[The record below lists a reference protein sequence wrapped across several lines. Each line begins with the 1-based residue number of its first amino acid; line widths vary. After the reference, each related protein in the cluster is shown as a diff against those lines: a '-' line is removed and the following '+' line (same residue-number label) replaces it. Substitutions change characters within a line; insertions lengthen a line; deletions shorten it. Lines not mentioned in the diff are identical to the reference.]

1 MGQQITDSKTRRGL
15 VGAGGRKPAPAV
27 AAEEAEARKRVGDS
41 CGGHPSTPRHRNPS
55 LLSVTSASSSSY
67 GATRPQPHHHHLQHL
82 LTRRQRPAFP
92 LSLYTSLH
100 LVLCSLFSCLLAV
113 RSSWHDS
120 TTASSAWLAPLT
132 SAGNSSTASQS
143 LMSVSVARMSQWAQ
157 LMQPFRES
165 S

>member
-27 AAEEAEARKRVGDS
+27 AAEEAEARKRVT
-41 CGGHPSTPRHRNPS
+41 HAVVILPPRG
-55 LLSVTSASSSSY
+55 T
-67 GATRPQPHHHHLQHL
+67 ATRLYCLSPALPVPVMGPQDPHPHHHHLQHL